1 MNLGRPSDRQ
11 IWLLIMLVSL
21 FGAEVVVLLLPYC
34 CYSFAF
40 VITLQRRG
48 PPVRSSFVENVRRSE
63 TMMLMM
69 RPETRVPRISG
80 GKTRHHRIDPF
91 ATRHSFRLR
100 TTIFI
105 CNASTADAK
114 VLANK
119 MLIGE
124 IVARRELSWKFSP
137 SSSSLASF

>member
-21 FGAEVVVLLLPYC
+21 FGAEVVLLLPYC

-48 PPVRSSFVENVRRSE
+48 PPVRSSFVERTSLRNDDDDDDA
-63 TMMLMM
+63 
-69 RPETRVPRISG
+69 PRDSCPANFG
-80 GKTRHHRIDPF
+80 GKLASIDPF

-137 SSSSLASF
+137 SSSPLASF